1 MKEITS
7 SLNLPFTWLTT
18 RYKLGTVPPCP
29 ANYAPRYVRERAGP
43 IDGLPNSTA
52 EITVTDRRVK
62 FLRASLAAVER
73 NVNVIIEER
82 RRIIEEKE
90 QACSNVWQLRNSSMT
105 SDKNPF
111 NVYFV
116 YRTGRTTARAD

>member
-7 SLNLPFTWLTT
+7 SPNLPFTWLT
-18 RYKLGTVPPCP
+18 RYKLCPVPPCP
-29 ANYAPRYVRERAGP
+29 ANYVPRYVRERAGP

-52 EITVTDRRVK
+52 EITVTDHRRMK

-82 RRIIEEKE
+82 RRIIEKE
-90 QACSNVWQLRNSSMT
+90 
-105 SDKNPF
+105 
-111 NVYFV
+111 
-116 YRTGRTTARAD
+116 